1 MQKRENKIL
10 AILPSK
16 VLYGKERS
24 NIEVY
29 NLLAEDGRDI
39 SVVVNKHSDKK
50 IFDYLAN
57 FKTYPMSF
65 ANRHHKNFRYVRY
78 IWGLIY
84 SNISLLLI
92 IMKVRPQVLFLCS
105 ELSFYDHYLPIA
117 LSGAKIIYRIGDE
130 PAFPKLS
137 NYKYNSRV
145 WYKFVCKKVDTFVCI
160 SEYIK
165 RTVEKVGR
173 INSNDTVIYNYPPRR
188 KKSTVD
194 ESFKYSIFD
203 KDVIKFGYIGQLV
216 PQKGVDHYLM
226 AAREILEK
234 YKNVVFYVA
243 GSLQYDKEFSDK
255 LLDIQQSVPGKDRI
269 IFLDEIDDIEK
280 FFTNIDILCVPSIK
294 EEPLGNVLVEAK
306 EYATPCIIFRSGG
319 MPELITHKEN
329 GYICPT
335 SDSKGLVEAMQYYIS
350 NQNLI
355 SLHNDRSQASI
366 AELKIDYKSFHKK
379 WLDVLNRTYVEKR

>member
-1 MQKRENKIL
+1 MQKRKKIL

-57 FKTYPMSF
+57 FKTYPMLF
-65 ANRHHKNFRYVRY
+65 ANRHHKSFRYVRY

-84 SNISLLLI
+84 SNISLLYI

-105 ELSFYDHYLPIA
+105 ELSFYDHFLPIA

-130 PAFPKLS
+130 PAFPRLS

-173 INSNDTVIYNYPPRR
+173 LNDRDTVIYNYPPRR
-188 KKSTVD
+188 KKSVVD
-194 ESFKYSIFD
+194 ESFKYSIYGN
-203 KDVIKFGYIGQLV
+203 DVIKFGYIGQLV
-216 PQKGVDHYLM
+216 PQKGVDYYLV

-243 GSLQYDKEFSDK
+243 GSLKYDKKFSDK
-255 LLDIQQSVPGKDRI
+255 LVDIQQSVPDKDRI

-280 FFTNIDILCVPSIK
+280 FFANIDILCVPSIK

-306 EYATPCIIFRSGG
+306 QYHTPCIIFKSGG
-319 MPELITHKEN
+319 MPELIRHKQD
-329 GYICPT
+329 GYICSP
-335 SDSKGLVEAMQYYIS
+335 SNEEAMKEAMEYYLK
-350 NQNLI
+350 NTNLI
-355 SLHNDRSQASI
+355 SLHSDNSHNSI
-366 AELKIDYKSFHKK
+366 LELGIDNKTFQKK
-379 WLDVLNRTYVEKR
+379 WLNVFER